1 MSVLTPSLTE
11 QNEPEQQF
19 NNGIKLIISA
29 FETQSNQLSSEIT
42 SLSSEL
48 ELKNTK
54 IAELE
59 ELLSSLLQS
68 KEEYENTIALL
79 NEKNNSI
86 TQQMDIIMEENKE
99 LKKVKETILAT
110 IEKPT
115 ISGTIDYTQQQ
126 VPHYKLHK
134 STSKTSVHKDKLNKE
149 FNIDNI

>member
-68 KEEYENTIALL
+68 KEEYENTIA
-79 NEKNNSI
+79 
-86 TQQMDIIMEENKE
+86 
-99 LKKVKETILAT
+99 
-110 IEKPT
+110 
-115 ISGTIDYTQQQ
+115 
-126 VPHYKLHK
+126 
-134 STSKTSVHKDKLNKE
+134 
-149 FNIDNI
+149 